1 MKLLSADKNQFIFH
15 LGKREKELLF
25 ELIGRYP
32 LVPAT
37 SARHHVSTKGTG
49 DDEPQRLLDE
59 ALATHRQESKRQVL
73 AMLNEP
79 KRFHPDS
86 TGYKVALSPPQVEWL
101 LQALN
106 DVRVGSWIALGSP
119 DTEKGERVP
128 LNAKTLP
135 HLWPME
141 AAGHFEASLIEAVG
155 GD

>member
-1 MKLLSADKNQFIFH
+1 MKLLSADKNQFVFQI
-15 LGKREKELLF
+15 GKREKDLLF

-32 LVPAT
+32 QVPAA
-37 SARHHVSTKGTG
+37 SARHRVSTKNTG
-49 DDEPQRLLDE
+49 DAEQQRLLDE
-59 ALATHRQESKRQVL
+59 ALAAHRQQSKRQVL

-79 KRFHPDS
+79 KRFHADS
-86 TGYKVALSPPQVEWL
+86 TGYRFTLSPPQVEWL
-101 LQALN
+101 LQVLN

-155 GD
+155 GN